1 MLHQTLPGVP
11 EAVDDARAWVRTA
24 VLARFPNVAV
34 AHAVQVAGELV
45 AAAVD
50 HTPPGGVVEIN
61 LKATEGGALVIEVKD
76 VNSPSHPHDSAWGG
90 ISRVV
95 RQFGTSTTEQGG
107 HIAWCE
113 IPAVSA

>member
-24 VLARFPNVAV
+24 VLAQFPNVSV

-45 AAAVD
+45 AAAVT
-50 HTPPGGVVEIN
+50 HTPAGSVVEIN
-61 LKATEGGALVIEVKD
+61 LKATESGALVIEVKD
-76 VNSPSHPHDSAWGG
+76 PNSPSHPHDGEWGS
-90 ISRVV
+90 ITRVV

-113 IPAVSA
+113 LPGVPA

>member
-11 EAVDDARAWVRTA
+11 EAVDDARAWVKTA
-24 VLARFPNVAV
+24 VLARHPNVSV

-45 AAAVD
+45 AEAVK
-50 HTPPGGVVEIN
+50 HTPDGGVVEVT
-61 LKATEGGALVIEVKD
+61 LKEAPGGALVIEVAD
-76 VNSPSHPHDSAWGG
+76 PNTPPGPHGGGWAG

-95 RQFGTSTTEQGG
+95 RQFGTSTSEQGG

-113 IPAVSA
+113 LPEVAS